1 MIYSEKNI
9 IMIESSKKT
18 SPDRIVTPTEKKED
32 KSQNFTNILRPL
44 KLEDYV
50 GQELIKKHLW
60 VSIASCKIRNCSLDH
75 ILFYGPPWLWK
86 TTISNIIATEMWTN
100 LRSTSGPAIEK
111 QSDLVSILSNLE
123 EWDILFIDE
132 IHRLRPQ
139 VEEILYTAMEDFV
152 IDIMVGSWTWA
163 QSVKMPLK
171 QFTLVWATTRLSA
184 LSSPLRD
191 RFWNVLKLDFYDD
204 NDLAL
209 IIDNNAKKLELDL
222 PEKTLWVIARK
233 SRWTPRIANRLLK
246 IVRDY
251 ATIWK
256 DVSDEKIL
264 EEIFKDIWI
273 DELWLDYL
281 DRKYLETLHYKF
293 NWKAVWLNTLSSAI
307 GEEEATLEDVV
318 EPYLLQIG
326 FIERTPR
333 GRMITLSGINHILKK

>member
-1 MIYSEKNI
+1 
-9 IMIESSKKT
+9 MIESSKKT
-18 SPDRIVTPTEKKED
+18 QSNRVVTPTEKKEE
-32 KSQNFTNILRPL
+32 KTQNFSNILRPL

-50 GQELIKKHLW
+50 GQELIKKHLS
-60 VSIASCKIRNCSLDH
+60 VSIASSKIRKAPMDH
-75 ILFYGPPWLWK
+75 ILFYWPPGLWK
-86 TTISNIIATEMWTN
+86 TTISNIIATEMETN
-100 LRSTSGPAIEK
+100 LKSTSGPAIEK

-123 EWDILFIDE
+123 EGDILFIDE

-152 IDIMVGSWTWA
+152 IDIMVGSGTGA

-171 QFTLVWATTRLSA
+171 EFTLVWATTRLSS

-191 RFWNVLKLDFYDD
+191 RFWNVLKLDFYDE

-209 IIDNNAKKLELDL
+209 IIDKNASKLEIDFN
-222 PEKTLWVIARK
+222 EKTLEIVAKK

-246 IVRDY
+246 IIRDY
-251 ATIWK
+251 STIWK
-256 DVSDEKIL
+256 DITNVEVL
-264 EEIFKDIWI
+264 LEIFKDIGI

-293 NWKAVWLNTLSSAI
+293 WWKAVWLNTLSSAVW
-307 GEEEATLEDVV
+307 EEEATLEDVV

-333 GRMITLSGINHILKK
+333 GRIVTMNWVDHLLKK